1 MEFNKPV
8 RLQTLARLAEL
19 MGLDVAGKTAEAA
32 AEAAINKVRTLR
44 HEIGIP
50 DRLRE
55 IGVREE
61 QLGGFAQTASGIQR
75 MLRVNP
81 RPATARD
88 LEAILRAAY

>member
-1 MEFNKPV
+1 V
-8 RLQTLARLAEL
+8 RLQTLARVAEL
-19 MGLDVAGKTAEAA
+19 MGLDVAGNTAEDA

-50 DRLRE
+50 DRLRQ

-61 QLGGFAQTASGIQR
+61 QLSGFAQAASGIQR

-81 RPATARD
+81 RPATASD